1 MWMYIW
7 FGLAML
13 EAVAVLCLA
22 VMVLRARARRSALSE
37 QYRDAAALHDQLFK
51 EFDCLHE
58 RWGDEQILVNKAHI
72 ALNKIAK
79 QETPKANATVKRMA
93 RIARE
98 ALS

>member
-13 EAVAVLCLA
+13 EAAAILWLVVVLLRSSERHNTLGYRHDNLRRLH
-22 VMVLRARARRSALSE
+22 VLRVEERKARAAL
-37 QYRDAAALHDQLFK
+37 RDIAA
-51 EFDCLHE
+51 
-58 RWGDEQILVNKAHI
+58 
-72 ALNKIAK
+72 

-98 ALS
+98 GLS